1 MLTIDIN
8 YRCLTLFNPPN
19 THGHIIWII
28 YVLTARRRLGLRLK
42 AGLVWI
48 TGHRMR
54 QDSHS
59 LSTLICRQRW
69 RERQE
74 EKRRRKRWGKRWERR
89 FLGRPCREICCVWG
103 GRSQTWGPSKGRWP
117 KVCWEYITWSKCSH
131 KWKMSHN
138 SMGQLRYFSPE
149 WNVPLD
155 IRRCRSCLVTALW
168 SSQVTTV
175 TSSSP
180 DELWWKK
187 VSSQRDPIHCTFDFP
202 LPRQTWWEISYKW
215 RFQWP

>member
-1 MLTIDIN
+1 MFN
-8 YRCLTLFNPPN
+8 SRCLTLFNPPN

-28 YVLTARRRLGLRLK
+28 YVLTACRRLGLRLK

-48 TGHRMR
+48 TGPRMR

-74 EKRRRKRWGKRWERR
+74 EKRRRKRWWKRWERR
-89 FLGRPCREICCVWG
+89 FLDSAERFVARG
-103 GRSQTWGPSKGRWP
+103 GKNPDLLDYQK
-117 KVCWEYITWSKCSH
+117 EDYQKCAGNILIQ
-131 KWKMSHN
+131 MFP
-138 SMGQLRYFSPE
+138 QLKNGTRYFSPE

-180 DELWWKK
+180 HELWWKK

-202 LPRQTWWEISYKW
+202 LQRQTWWEISYKW